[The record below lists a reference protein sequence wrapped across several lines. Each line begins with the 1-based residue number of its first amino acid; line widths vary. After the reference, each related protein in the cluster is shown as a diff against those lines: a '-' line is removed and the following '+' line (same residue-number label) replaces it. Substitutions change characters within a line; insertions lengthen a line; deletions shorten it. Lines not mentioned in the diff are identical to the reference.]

1 MVCSVCGKTGHY
13 KNNRQFHSKK
23 ELEIHHNSILS
34 KKLVNYIF
42 KSILYSCY
50 NNNMDPHTTES
61 QSHGKKYENEIKKS
75 VYGVNKKYSHTNM
88 HDIESSDNNIT
99 GKNVSVKSTGVD
111 KKISCSDI
119 VRFLSLNNTEIAV
132 AYYDQLDDCKIVNKT
147 YLLDYDKFIKKLI
160 VDIPKECHM
169 SFEEWVRQVTEYS
182 ESVKNIPSG
191 EVEDKWYK
199 KKPPSVSYFNIS
211 PKVDSKKQ
219 RRVQCEMNFTDF
231 IIQENDGSV
240 LHGKQYNGTV
250 MCGRRIRHPKNT

>member
-1 MVCSVCGKTGHY
+1 
-13 KNNRQFHSKK
+13 
-23 ELEIHHNSILS
+23 
-34 KKLVNYIF
+34 
-42 KSILYSCY
+42 
-50 NNNMDPHTTES
+50 MDPHTNES

-75 VYGVNKKYSHTNM
+75 VYGVNKKYPHTNI

-99 GKNVSVKSTGVD
+99 GKNVSVKSTKVD

-119 VRFLSLNNTEIAV
+119 ERFLSLNNTEIAV
-132 AYYDQLDDCKIVNKT
+132 AYYDQFDDCKIVNKT

-191 EVEDKWYK
+191 EVEDKWYIDN
-199 KKPPSVSYFNIS
+199 KPPSVSYFNIC
-211 PKVDSKKQ
+211 PKVGSTNQ
-219 RRVQCEMNFTDF
+219 RRVQCEMYFTDF

-240 LHGKQYNGTV
+240 LQGKQYNSTV